1 MLSKSALLWLGIALG
16 SVGLAYVVY
25 LNQATL
31 ILLGISFVVAY
42 LLDPSIDR
50 LERRGLSRT
59 LAISLLIGV
68 ILVSVGVF
76 FLVIIPQLQSQVR
89 YVAGRAPHWG
99 QWLYEHIDPL
109 LKLVAPPLYTYFGIV
124 LDIESLKVYAGHLS
138 EWVMGHLPGITQRIL
153 SIFQSM
159 FTGFANFIV
168 GALNILL
175 VPVLIFYLLRDF
187 DILRAR
193 FYTLLPPH
201 WRPIVA
207 DWLGEIDRA
216 LGGFLRGQF
225 TIALILATIY
235 AIGLALIGVPFGALL
250 GIIAGLA
257 NLVPYMSI
265 VVGLIP
271 TLVFFL
277 LSEAPSL
284 GGILGYS
291 PAVCRRANAR
301 RPVSEPTHYG
311 SGNGTASDRG
321 DDRNSGWWNAL
332 WPARYPRRSA
342 CHGCS
347 ASRATPLARHLACHL
362 APTCCPSPSRRGL
375 GRGAVFQHPRGPSP
389 TGLCPEKEGAMRS
402 PASQAS
408 RNADRHAPGRV
419 GSASHRRYGPRLRL
433 WESTNDSE
441 D

>member
-1 MLSKSALLWLGIALG
+1 MLSNSALLWLGIALG

-109 LKLVAPPLYTYFGIV
+109 LKLIAPPLYKYFGIV
-124 LDIESLKVYAGHLS
+124 LDIESLKGYAGHLS

-187 DILRAR
+187 DILHAR

-201 WRPIVA
+201 WRPVVA

-235 AIGLALIGVPFGALL
+235 AVGLALIGVPLGALL

-265 VVGLIP
+265 VVGLVP

-277 LSEAPSL
+277 LSDAPSL
-284 GGILGYS
+284 GGILAILLLYVGGQMLEGLYLS
-291 PAVCRRANAR
+291 PRIMGRETGLHPIVVMIAILVGGTLFGLLGILVAVPVTAVLQVVLRRWHDA
-301 RPVSEPTHYG
+301 
-311 SGNGTASDRG
+311 
-321 DDRNSGWWNAL
+321 W
-332 WPARYPRRSA
+332 
-342 CHGCS
+342 
-347 ASRATPLARHLACHL
+347 RATWPPPAAPL
-362 APTCCPSPSRRGL
+362 PPG
-375 GRGAVFQHPRGPSP
+375 
-389 TGLCPEKEGAMRS
+389 EG
-402 PASQAS
+402 
-408 RNADRHAPGRV
+408 
-419 GSASHRRYGPRLRL
+419 
-433 WESTNDSE
+433 
-441 D
+441 

>member
-1 MLSKSALLWLGIALG
+1 MLSKSALRWLGIALA
-16 SVGLAYVVY
+16 SAGLVYVVY

-31 ILLGISFVVAY
+31 VLLGISFVVAY

-50 LERRGLSRT
+50 LEHLGLSRT

-68 ILVSVGVF
+68 VLVSVGVL

-99 QWLYEHIDPL
+99 QWLYEHVDPL
-109 LKLVAPPLYTYFGIV
+109 LELIAPPLYKYFGIV
-124 LDIESLKVYAGHLS
+124 LDIESLKVYAGRLS
-138 EWVMGHLPGITQRIL
+138 DWVMGHLPGITRRIL
-153 SIFQSM
+153 SIFQTM

-175 VPVLIFYLLRDF
+175 VPVLIFYLLRDI
-187 DILRAR
+187 DIFRVR
-193 FYTLLPPH
+193 FYTLMPPH

-235 AIGLALIGVPFGALL
+235 AVGLALIGVPLGALL

-277 LSEAPSL
+277 LSDAPSL
-284 GGILGYS
+284 GGILAILLLYVGGQMLEGLYLS
-291 PAVCRRANAR
+291 PRIMGRETGLHPVVVMMAILVGGTLFGLLGILVAV
-301 RPVSEPTHYG
+301 PV
-311 SGNGTASDRG
+311 TAVLQVVLHR
-321 DDRNSGWWNAL
+321 WHTAW
-332 WPARYPRRSA
+332 
-342 CHGCS
+342 
-347 ASRATPLARHLACHL
+347 RATWPPPTAPL
-362 APTCCPSPSRRGL
+362 SPD
-375 GRGAVFQHPRGPSP
+375 
-389 TGLCPEKEGAMRS
+389 EG
-402 PASQAS
+402 
-408 RNADRHAPGRV
+408 
-419 GSASHRRYGPRLRL
+419 
-433 WESTNDSE
+433 
-441 D
+441 